1 MICQFSSF
9 IIVQQKAKFYWK
21 GKIVEVWNLYF
32 YLMGREYKVYFNCPK
47 ALHIQY
53 AHDLLKERGIDCV
66 TKNIPKNFGMLFE

>member
-1 MICQFSSF
+1 
-9 IIVQQKAKFYWK
+9 
-21 GKIVEVWNLYF
+21 
-32 YLMGREYKVYFNCPK
+32 MGREYKVYFNCPK